1 MRDLLWSTFL
11 PWVRVPGTPTYR
23 RLAET
28 PVPSDLPGYR
38 PYDAT
43 HEPPGAT
50 ADETR
55 ARSVSSRILAA
66 EGSRVAE
73 VTALLDRLGLE
84 HGPDAEAWDTIGT
97 WLTGRPDDYATPSLL
112 LDLGLL
118 LGRRIL
124 EARPG
129 ARWEADDEG
138 VHAYPRV
145 VLGLS
150 VIAVPLQAVE
160 RTGPD
165 LGIVLQHALDAEEA
179 DPAAEFVAFLREV
192 LAGGGELSRVD
203 LEWMLAESGL
213 ESMPELPDDVEEL
226 LPADLDPP
234 S

>member
-23 RLAET
+23 RLAAEG
-28 PVPSDLPGYR
+28 VPPDLPGYR
-38 PYDAT
+38 LHDAG

-55 ARSVSSRILAA
+55 ARSVSTRILAA
-66 EGSRVAE
+66 EQARVAE
-73 VTALLDRLGLE
+73 ITALLDRLGLD
-84 HGPDAEAWDTIGT
+84 HGPDGEAWDAIGA
-97 WLTGRPDDYATPSLL
+97 WLAGRPADHATPSLQ

-118 LGRRIL
+118 LGRRLI

-129 ARWEADDEG
+129 AAWEADDLG
-138 VHAYPRV
+138 VQAYPWV
-145 VLGLS
+145 VLGTE

-160 RTGPD
+160 RGGTEPGVA
-165 LGIVLQHALDAEEA
+165 LRHALDAQRA
-179 DPAAEFVAFLREV
+179 DPEAEFVAHLREV
-192 LAGGGELSRVD
+192 LDGGGEPTAED

-213 ESMPELPDDVEEL
+213 ESLPDLPDDVRDR
-226 LPADLDPP
+226 LPVPVDPP

>member
-28 PVPSDLPGYR
+28 PVPADLPGYR
-38 PYDAT
+38 PYDSP

-55 ARSVSSRILAA
+55 ARSVSARILAA
-66 EGSRVAE
+66 EDARVTE
-73 VTALLDRLGLE
+73 ITALLDRLGLG
-84 HGPDAEAWDTIGT
+84 HGPDAEAWDGIGT
-97 WLTGRPDDYATPSLL
+97 WLTARPEDHATPSLV

-124 EARPG
+124 DARPT

-145 VLGLS
+145 ILGPS

-192 LAGGGELSRVD
+192 LAGDGELSRDD

-213 ESMPELPDDVEEL
+213 ESMPELPE
-226 LPADLDPP
+226 DLAERLGASREPP

>member
-23 RLAET
+23 RLAT
-28 PVPSDLPGYR
+28 GAVPDDLPGYR
-38 PYDAT
+38 PYDAP

-55 ARSVSSRILAA
+55 ARSVSTRILAA
-66 EGSRVAE
+66 EPARTDEIVG
-73 VTALLDRLGLE
+73 LLDRLGLE
-84 HGPDAEAWDTIGT
+84 HGPDPEAWDRVGA
-97 WLTGRPDDYATPSLL
+97 WLVARPGDRATPSLL

-118 LGRRIL
+118 LGRRVL
-124 EARPG
+124 DARPE

-145 VLGLS
+145 VLGAT

-160 RTGPD
+160 RVSE
-165 LGIVLQHALDAEEA
+165 LGTVLTHALEA
-179 DPAAEFVAFLREV
+179 QEDDREAEFVGYQREV
-192 LAGGGELSRVD
+192 
-203 LEWMLAESGL
+203 
-213 ESMPELPDDVEEL
+213 
-226 LPADLDPP
+226 DPP